1 MSVTIFDRRKGRMTQ
16 LLEQKKYS
24 KTAPGRFFLMLACL
38 ACLAFTAC
46 STTEVQV
53 RGQHDFAIGGV
64 IRR

>member
-1 MSVTIFDRRKGRMTQ
+1 MTQ
-16 LLEQKKYS
+16 LLEPKQYL
-24 KTAPGRFFLMLACL
+24 KTAPGRFFLALALL
-38 ACLAFTAC
+38 ACLAFVAC